1 MPGEVIDR
9 PNPEAMPSS
18 LPDCVNELAV
28 RIEKTALSEADGESI
43 KQFRR
48 AACYIAAG
56 MFLND
61 NFVGSPY

>member
-9 PNPEAMPSS
+9 PNPEAMPSG
-18 LPDCVNELAV
+18 LPDSINELAV
-28 RIEKTALSEADGESI
+28 RIEKTPLPEADSESI

-56 MFLND
+56 MLVND
-61 NFVGSPY
+61 NSLGAAY